1 MNKTWY
7 KIGLILLLILLLGV
21 FLPPGSQEKNSSQ
34 DTRDQVSSF
43 YDSGCT
49 VIYGVDEE
57 NVLGGNNEDFTDSET
72 RIWFLPPEEGK
83 FGRALVGYDSFIW
96 QGGMNDQGLFF
107 DAMSIEETVKVEQG
121 NKPKYQGSLP
131 AKALEACADV
141 DCVLDL
147 FARYHAYDTWVFQFM
162 FGDASG
168 NSVIIEPNQTNHGG
182 RFLVGTNFLQSVVD
196 ENSCRYCDRYW
207 TARSMFENSDSISVD
222 LMRDILSAT
231 QLEGDYP
238 TQYSTIYDL
247 KENLIYLYLFHNF
260 EEVRIFDLDE
270 ELAKGYHVLRMENLF
285 DDTLGYYVF
294 ARTERGRQ
302 AEIRT
307 DYYPVE
313 LDSEIYSAYLGDY
326 LGPEDL
332 EMAFDYYS
340 VDYVNGDLVLKL
352 IPDKAWMK
360 LEPTSETEFFHL
372 SFFDYFE
379 ITFLP
384 EGDGEVNG
392 FILSNAEGDY
402 EFQKTSLQAQ
412 ADEEETRSVTF
423 WSVLWDKIWSF
434 SRTNTF
440 KFLAIILGLIL
451 LQFVLQYL
459 KSLLV

>member
-7 KIGLILLLILLLGV
+7 KTGLILLLISLMGV
-21 FLPPGSQEKNSSQ
+21 VLPPGSREENISQE
-34 DTRDQVSSF
+34 TRDQVSSF
-43 YDSGCT
+43 YDAGCT
-49 VIYGVDEE
+49 VIYGADEE

-72 RIWFLPPEEGK
+72 RIWFLPPEDGK
-83 FGRALVGYDSFIW
+83 FGRALVGYDNFIW

-107 DAMSIEETVKVEQG
+107 DAMSIEEPVKVEQG

-131 AKALEACADV
+131 AKALETCADV
-141 DCVLDL
+141 DCVLTL
-147 FARYHAYDTWVFQFM
+147 FDRYHAYDTWVFQFM

-168 NSVIIEPNQTNHGG
+168 NSVIIEPHQANHGG

-207 TARSMFENSDSISVD
+207 SARSMFEDSKTISVE
-222 LMRDILSAT
+222 LLRDILSAT

-260 EEVRIFDLDE
+260 DEVRIFDLDE
-270 ELAKGYHVLRMENLF
+270 ELAKGYHELIMENLF
-285 DDTLGYYVF
+285 DDTLDYYVF

-302 AEIRT
+302 AEIRA

-313 LDSEIYSAYLGDY
+313 LDSIIYSAYLGDY
-326 LGPEDL
+326 LGPAELD
-332 EMAFDYYS
+332 MAFDYYS
-340 VDYVNGDLVLKL
+340 IDFVNGELVLKL

-372 SFFDYFE
+372 SFFDHFE
-379 ITFLP
+379 ITFQP
-384 EGDGEVNG
+384 EGNGEVNG

-402 EFQKTSLQAQ
+402 EFQKTSLQAEV
-412 ADEEETRSVTF
+412 DEDDTSTETF
-423 WSVLWDKIWSF
+423 WLVLWDSIWRF
-434 SRTNTF
+434 SESKTF

-451 LQFVLQYL
+451 LQLILQYL

>member
-7 KIGLILLLILLLGV
+7 KTGLILLWILLLGSL
-21 FLPPGSQEKNSSQ
+21 LPPGSNGEKVSQE
-34 DTRDQVSSF
+34 TRDHVSSF
-43 YDSGCT
+43 FDAGCT

-57 NVLGGNNEDFTDSET
+57 NALGGNNEDFTDSET
-72 RIWFLPPEEGK
+72 RIWFLPQEDGK
-83 FGRALVGYDSFIW
+83 FGRALVGYDNYIW

-107 DAMSIEETVKVEQG
+107 DAMSIEEPYKVEQG

-131 AKALEACADV
+131 AKALETCADV

-147 FARYHAYDTWVFQFM
+147 FDRYHAYDTWVFQFM

-168 NSVIIEPNQTNHGG
+168 NSVIIEPYQTNHGG
-182 RFLVGTNFLQSVVD
+182 RFLVGTNFLQSIVD

-207 TARSMFENSDSISVD
+207 TARSMFENSESISIE
-222 LMRDILSAT
+222 LMRDILNAT

-260 EEVRIFDLDE
+260 DEVRIFDLDE
-270 ELAKGYHVLRMENLF
+270 ELAKGYHELIMENLF
-285 DDTLGYYVF
+285 DDTLDYYVF

-302 AEIRT
+302 AEIRA

-313 LDSEIYSAYLGDY
+313 LDSIIYSAYLGDY
-326 LGPEDL
+326 LGPAELD
-332 EMAFDYYS
+332 MAFDYYS
-340 VDYVNGDLVLKL
+340 IDFVNGELVLKL

-372 SFFDYFE
+372 SFFDHFE
-379 ITFLP
+379 ITF
-384 EGDGEVNG
+384 ETEVNGEVNG
-392 FILSNAEGDY
+392 FILSNADGDY
-402 EFQKTSLQAQ
+402 EFQKTSLQTQ
-412 ADEEETRSVTF
+412 ADEEETRSLTF
-423 WSVLWDKIWSF
+423 WSALLDKIWHF
-434 SRTNTF
+434 SGTNTF

-451 LQFVLQYL
+451 LQVVLQYL
-459 KSLLV
+459 KLLLA